1 MSWPPIQYTFTFIDS
16 RLLTVDEVEMQTS
29 STSSLTFSGSD
40 LTYYISQVLPV
51 ILPTEVNVQEM
62 ED

>member
-1 MSWPPIQYTFTFIDS
+1 MSWPPIQYSFTFIDS

-29 STSSLTFSGSD
+29 STSSLTFRGSD

-51 ILPTEVNVQEM
+51 ILPSERGR
-62 ED
+62 